1 MITEH
6 FVQMSQFEKA
16 TTTKVNKS
24 TQQFEKYTKDLKSE
38 VNILKVE
45 LNEASKTV
53 GEFKEIRFKLETQI
67 ERMRKEKDEKMKE
80 MESFRL
86 ETQKVIDFMKTE
98 VKKLEVEN

>member
-1 MITEH
+1 M
-6 FVQMSQFEKA
+6 KG
-16 TTTKVNKS
+16 
-24 TQQFEKYTKDLKSE
+24 
-38 VNILKVE
+38 E

-53 GEFKEIRFKLETQI
+53 GEFKEIRFKLETYI
-67 ERMRKEKDEKMKE
+67 DRMRKEKDEKMKE